1 MTPSP
6 PPLPEMDGRVDAGP
20 WPNRRREAFPIRL
33 GYIRRLGFTV
43 LGLLN
48 LVWGAWG
55 VAAPRHFFST
65 FPGFGLHW
73 TSSYPPFNQHL
84 TVDLGA
90 TMLTLATL
98 FIGAAIVDKPAVS
111 GLVGAATAVF
121 GTLHFGYHALHAG
134 QMGTADRVMSLVTLI
149 GGALLPPALAATH
162 RLEES
167 R

>member
-6 PPLPEMDGRVDAGP
+6 PPLRSHIR
-20 WPNRRREAFPIRL
+20 WSRRF
-33 GYIRRLGFTV
+33 GFAV

-48 LVWGAWG
+48 LAWGAWA
-55 VAAPRHFFST
+55 VTAPRHFFDT

-90 TMLTLATL
+90 TMLTLATFL
-98 FIGAAIVDKPAVS
+98 IGAAIVDKPAVS
-111 GLVGAATAVF
+111 WLTGIGTAVF

-134 QMGTADRVMSLVTLI
+134 HMGTSDRVLSLLSLI
-149 GGALLPPALAATH
+149 GGALLPPLLAATH